1 VSGPVRTVH
10 ASIKGRVQ
18 GVGYRLWTERKAAE
32 LGLEGWVR
40 NRHDGSV
47 EAVFQGPQASVEAI
61 IDACR
66 RGPYAA
72 AVTDVLIREEEAGSF
87 AGFKVRGT
95 A

>member
-1 VSGPVRTVH
+1 VPGPVRTVH

-47 EAVFQGPQASVEAI
+47 EAVFQGPGETVDAMIE
-61 IDACR
+61 ACR
-66 RGPYAA
+66 RGPSAA
-72 AVTDVLIREEEAGSF
+72 AVAEVLIREEEAGSL